1 MVIKRE
7 KRSVPVEDWNAP
19 IRDRICCFF
28 DLIWW
33 LVILWGEIDEQVRDE
48 LDVFDASEL

>member
-19 IRDRICCFF
+19 ISCFF

-48 LDVFDASEL
+48 LDVFDANEL